1 MRTLIARVFLLTG
14 SLVLAGCASSSR
26 PLPKYEKPLARAAVM
41 SVRTTA
47 YTHTEADHVKYSNRN
62 ALGGRL
68 QCGPIHSAAADWSR
82 WPAGSIFRI
91 RETGEIFQVDDY
103 GWALAGTNTIDLYK
117 SSRAGMNRWGVRRV
131 TVENLRWGDPQRSLS
146 ILRPRSKYPHI
157 KRMVDQLEQ
166 RMPEWL
172 SYDSSARMAAAEPAP
187 GDHEPVEASMPVA
200 VAQPV
205 SRMAMAQPVPRATLA
220 QPAQPVPRAQPMRT
234 AQATRTGG
242 TTATREA
249 FLNSIR

>member
-1 MRTLIARVFLLTG
+1 MN
-14 SLVLAGCASSSR
+14 
-26 PLPKYEKPLARAAVM
+26 
-41 SVRTTA
+41 VRTTA
-47 YTHTEADHVKYSNRN
+47 YTHTEDDHVQYSNRN

-117 SSRAGMNRWGVRRV
+117 PSRAAMNHWGVRRI

-146 ILRPRSKYPHI
+146 ILRPRSKHRHI

-172 SYDSSARMAAAEPAP
+172 GRSSSERLAAAEPAP
-187 GDHEPVEASMPVA
+187 MGGESAEPATPVA
-200 VAQPV
+200 VAQPITRV
-205 SRMAMAQPVPRATLA
+205 AMAPPVPRATLV
-220 QPAQPVPRAQPMRT
+220 QPAQTVRSAQPMRT
-234 AQATRTGG
+234 AQTTRTGG

-249 FLNSIR
+249 FLNSAR

>member
-1 MRTLIARVFLLTG
+1 MRTLIARVSLLAV
-14 SLVLAGCASSSR
+14 SLVLVGCASSTRS
-26 PLPKYEKPLARAAVM
+26 LPKYETPLARAAVM
-41 SVRTTA
+41 NVRTTA
-47 YTHTEADHVKYSNRN
+47 YTHTEADHVQYSNRN

-117 SSRAGMNRWGVRRV
+117 PSRSAMNNWGVRRV

-146 ILRPRSKYPHI
+146 ILRPRSKHRHI

-172 SYDSSARMAAAEPAP
+172 GHGSSERLAAAEPAP
-187 GDHEPVEASMPVA
+187 MENQSAAPAVA
-200 VAQPV
+200 VAV
-205 SRMAMAQPVPRATLA
+205 AQPVPRATLV
-220 QPAQPVPRAQPMRT
+220 QPAQSVRSAQPMRT
-234 AQATRTGG
+234 AQATRSSG

-249 FLNSIR
+249 FLNSSR